1 MIENKTCINCG
12 KIVKGR
18 SDKKFCDDYCRNNFN
33 NQQKAVETN
42 LMRNI
47 INAIRK
53 NRNILQ
59 AILGNEEMT
68 KTTKER
74 LLAKGFQFK
83 YHTHT
88 YDNKKGGTY
97 FYCFEYGYLPLDN
110 DWFLVVKTK
119 SEKE

>member
-1 MIENKTCINCG
+1 MIENKTCISCG

-88 YDNKKGGTY
+88 YDNKKGGIY

-110 DWFLVVKTK
+110 EWFLVVKTK
-119 SEKE
+119 SEKD

>member
-88 YDNKKGGTY
+88 YDNKKGGIY